1 MGPVRSQAAV
11 IWEPGQPWQIVE
23 IEVDPPGPGEVLVEW
38 AYAGL
43 CHSDEHFRSGDR
55 VHPDLVSE
63 LFPLLGGHEGAG
75 VVSQVGPG
83 VVGLAPGD
91 HVTASF
97 SPTCGVCKYCATGR
111 GYICNANRNFMA
123 KGQLV
128 DGQIKHWV
136 GGEPLYVMAKLG
148 TFAER
153 TVVAAESLVKIDED
167 VPLDAACLVSC
178 GVATGWGS
186 AVERAGTRPGDVVA
200 IVGLGGLGASAVQGA
215 RLAGAGAIVGIDP
228 IELRR
233 NMAQKFGATHLAASL
248 EEAKPVID
256 HLTFGQGAD
265 RVILTAGV
273 VTAEIIHDGLA
284 ITGKGAVCV
293 VTGMGPLGESP
304 VPIDIGAFALFAKE
318 LRGCLFGA
326 LDPREAAPRLLDLY
340 RKGLL
345 DIDGM
350 ITRYRLEDIG
360 TALSDSLEGRNVR
373 GVLTMPSAGE

>member
-1 MGPVRSQAAV
+1 
-11 IWEPGQPWQIVE
+11 
-23 IEVDPPGPGEVLVEW
+23 VLVEW

-55 VHPDLVSE
+55 VPGELTGE

-75 VVSQVGPG
+75 VVSRVGPG
-83 VVGLAPGD
+83 VAGLAAGD
-91 HVTASF
+91 HVAASF
-97 SPTCGVCKYCATGR
+97 SPTCGICKYCATGR
-111 GYICNANRNFMA
+111 GYICNANRNFMT

-128 DGQIKHWV
+128 DGALKHRV
-136 GGEPLYVMAKLG
+136 GDAPLYVMAKLG

-153 TVVAAESLVKIDED
+153 TVVAEASLVKVEKDIPMD
-167 VPLDAACLVSC
+167 VACLVSC

-186 AVERAGTRPGDVVA
+186 AVERAGTRPGDIVVV
-200 IVGLGGLGASAVQGA
+200 VGLGGLGASAVQGA

-233 NMAQKFGATHLAASL
+233 NMAQKFGATHVATSID
-248 EEAKPVID
+248 EAGAIID

-273 VTAEIIHDGLA
+273 VTGDLIHDGLA

-293 VTGMGPLGESP
+293 VTGMGPLGESS
-304 VPIDIGAFALFAKE
+304 VPIDIGGFALFAKE

-360 TALSDSLEGRNVR
+360 TALADSMEGRNVR
-373 GVLTMPSAGE
+373 GVLTMPSAAE